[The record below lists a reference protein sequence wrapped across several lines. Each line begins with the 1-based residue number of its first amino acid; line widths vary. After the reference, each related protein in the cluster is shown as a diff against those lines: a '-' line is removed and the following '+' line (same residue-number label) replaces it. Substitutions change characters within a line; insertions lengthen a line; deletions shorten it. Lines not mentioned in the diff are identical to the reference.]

1 MTNDFALQLMSQL
14 LWYALLIAAPV
25 LGLTMVVGILVSVF
39 QVVTQIQDVSLS
51 FIPKMFVVG
60 IVLAVFGP
68 WMLKRLVEFS
78 IFVITQIP
86 FNL

>member
-25 LGLTMVVGILVSVF
+25 LGLTMLVGILVSVF

-68 WMLKRLVEFS
+68 WMLKNMVEFS
-78 IFVITQIP
+78 IFIITQIP
-86 FNL
+86 LNL